1 MIAKLAGHIFLSTP
15 LSHNTCIGMEER
27 PRHGTI
33 RSLFGL
39 LQHVDYLGR
48 WLPLT
53 ALLVFVKLLYRRDS
67 APLSSSAAAE
77 GRCRRVARI
86 LLGPV
91 WDTGQ

>member
-15 LSHNTCIGMEER
+15 LSNNKCI
-27 PRHGTI
+27 
-33 RSLFGL
+33 
-39 LQHVDYLGR
+39 
-48 WLPLT
+48 
-53 ALLVFVKLLYRRDS
+53 LLYRRVS

-77 GRCRRVARI
+77 CRYRRVARI